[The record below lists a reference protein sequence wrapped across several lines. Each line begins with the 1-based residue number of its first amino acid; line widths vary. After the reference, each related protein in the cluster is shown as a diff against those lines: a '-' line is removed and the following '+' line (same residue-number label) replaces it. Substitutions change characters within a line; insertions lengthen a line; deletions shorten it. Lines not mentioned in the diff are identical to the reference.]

1 MNKISKMKD
10 KLNIINIKILC
21 VITAIVVFAAVVLTA
36 CEKPDIYKLIEN
48 LLDNGGDINGNLYY
62 FNADLNIK
70 INKDNLYSFG
80 MPPKFGNETLD
91 CIPDELTFKF
101 DGKVKKTEGKPSE
114 FEITAEVLDTT
125 DISDLSNLSETNKNL
140 KTVIYGKNNLL
151 YFELNDISRIVVNF
165 LCAAEF
171 LDIPVKTIFENQ
183 ISYENGTVLCF
194 DMTGIDFPWFD
205 RYIEHIDSFFKVD
218 STVKYDGASAK
229 DFSVPELNKS
239 KAVYFSD
246 IKSKTDKE
254 LLKAVYYRYSELHII
269 LSSSIDSDGNDNKN
283 NNYINILA
291 TREGGKT
298 ELLSKTKIDCDISK
312 ITKNPELLLSEK
324 ILPLRYILELLGET
338 VGWDESNKKAYTV
351 NAETG
356 AKLYFEGSIINS
368 KTYISLAQ
376 FLAHSNYG
384 VENGTVG
391 DYIEFKIFRK

>member
-36 CEKPDIYKLIEN
+36 CERPDIYKLIEN

-91 CIPDELTFKF
+91 CIPDELTFRF